1 MTALTLPASSAY
13 RKYLLTVLMVILALN
28 FVDRMALGLLLQ
40 DIKSE
45 LDLSDTQLGFLSGIA
60 FAFFY
65 SIMGIPIARWAD
77 RGNRVAIIALTTALW
92 SVAVALCGVAGSFA
106 QLLLIRIGVAV
117 GEAGCIPPAHSL
129 IADYFSRTERPRAVA
144 RYMLGA
150 PLSLLMGLFLAGW
163 INEFY
168 GWRATFMLLGL
179 PGLVLAP
186 LAWLTLREPRREAE
200 RARAALADTRS
211 SSVQPSF
218 REAFVTLWRNRT
230 FRYLLLCWSLASFF
244 SNGITLWKP
253 AFFIRSYGLETGE
266 VGTWFAVLYG
276 IGGILGTYWGG
287 ELATRG
293 AAHNERL
300 QLRGMALCYCLF
312 GINSFGIYVSSNQY
326 VAFALMGLAA
336 VGGNIVIAPLFATI
350 QTLVPH
356 RMRALSIALVYLFSN
371 FIGMGLGPLAA
382 GALSDA
388 FQPWAAEESLR
399 YALVALCPGYFVCGW
414 LLWRGSATV
423 GRDVQAVHAGNRHD
437 AAGAQR
443 NACEASS
450 DFGEIGSAPADPSP
464 SK

>member
-13 RKYLLTVLMVILALN
+13 RKYLLTVLMVILAFN

-40 DIKSE
+40 DIKIE

-92 SVAVALCGVAGSFA
+92 SVGVALCGVAGSFA
-106 QLLLIRIGVAV
+106 QLLLVRIGVAV

-179 PGLVLAP
+179 PGLVLVP
-186 LAWLTLREPRREAE
+186 LAWLTLREPRHEAE
-200 RARAALADTRS
+200 RARAALADARS

-218 REAFVTLWRNRT
+218 KEAFVTLWRNRT

-244 SNGITLWKP
+244 QQRHHVVEAG
-253 AFFIRSYGLETGE
+253 
-266 VGTWFAVLYG
+266 VL
-276 IGGILGTYWGG
+276 
-287 ELATRG
+287 
-293 AAHNERL
+293 HS
-300 QLRGMALCYCLF
+300 QLRAGDRR
-312 GINSFGIYVSSNQY
+312 SRDV
-326 VAFALMGLAA
+326 V
-336 VGGNIVIAPLFATI
+336 
-350 QTLVPH
+350 
-356 RMRALSIALVYLFSN
+356 RRALRYRRHSGHV
-371 FIGMGLGPLAA
+371 LG
-382 GALSDA
+382 
-388 FQPWAAEESLR
+388 R
-399 YALVALCPGYFVCGW
+399 
-414 LLWRGSATV
+414 
-423 GRDVQAVHAGNRHD
+423 
-437 AAGAQR
+437 
-443 NACEASS
+443 
-450 DFGEIGSAPADPSP
+450 
-464 SK
+464 